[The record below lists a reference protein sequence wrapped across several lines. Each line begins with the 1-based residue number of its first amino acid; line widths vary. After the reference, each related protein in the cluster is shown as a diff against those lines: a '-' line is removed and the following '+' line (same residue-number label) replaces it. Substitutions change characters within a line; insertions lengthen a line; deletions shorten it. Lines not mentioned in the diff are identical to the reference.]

1 LENGLISVRATLR
14 TLASLRAAIA
24 AKTDYSAAREL
35 GKAKAMGQAGLT
47 AEAAAI
53 YRQGIQT
60 AQTTG
65 DLQTAREM
73 RVFLK
78 RLTGEVLTAE
88 EEYCE

>member
-14 TLASLRAAIA
+14 TLASLSAAIA

-35 GKAKAMGQAGLT
+35 GKAMGQAGLT

>member
-1 LENGLISVRATLR
+1 
-14 TLASLRAAIA
+14 
-24 AKTDYSAAREL
+24 
-35 GKAKAMGQAGLT
+35 MGQAGLT